1 MDKGQHIK
9 TEKYIEVKPGWYNFV
24 LKEPLKRWR
33 KEYNSIHN
41 TLWRYIRSS
50 KHKTT
55 NKRRY
60 RQYQP
65 RGMEFQTFFRG
76 RKGVGKWTKYQKNCR
91 KQYKN
96 VKTHKSN

>member
-41 TLWRYIRSS
+41 TL
-50 KHKTT
+50 
-55 NKRRY
+55 
-60 RQYQP
+60 
-65 RGMEFQTFFRG
+65 
-76 RKGVGKWTKYQKNCR
+76 
-91 KQYKN
+91 
-96 VKTHKSN
+96 